1 MEQNKEPR
9 NKPTPMIKLRQEARI
24 YKVENSLQ
32 VVLGK
37 LDSHTYINK
46 VRTHLTPHPKINS
59 KWLKDIRHDI
69 IKLEEN
75 LDNLFS
81 DINQHFFL
89 RSVPQVNR
97 NESKNKQMGP
107 NQTLQTFAQQIET
120 YKLLHSKQTK

>member
-9 NKPTPMIKLRQEARI
+9 NKPTTMIKLRQEARI

-81 DINQHFFL
+81 DINHSTFSLGQ
-89 RSVPQVNR
+89 SPKSIEMKAKINR
-97 NESKNKQMGP
+97 WGLIK
-107 NQTLQTFAQQIET
+107 L
-120 YKLLHSKQTK
+120 YKLLHSK